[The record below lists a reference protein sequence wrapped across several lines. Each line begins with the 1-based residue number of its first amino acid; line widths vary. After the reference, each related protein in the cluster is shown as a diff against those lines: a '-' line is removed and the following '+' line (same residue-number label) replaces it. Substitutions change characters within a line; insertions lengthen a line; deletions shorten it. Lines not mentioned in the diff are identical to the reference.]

1 MSLRMERCRPQCG
14 SSLLMPIVSLRVFI
28 GHHRAH
34 SSLLSLPCTCCTL
47 CLNCPAA
54 LQCHLYLARPLG
66 WVRPLAVHPTP
77 ARLAG
82 LLLPPLTESGSDQL
96 SALVEF
102 QASEGRLASAL
113 LTTVSLGDTV
123 PSLEPASVTI

>member
-28 GHHRAH
+28 GHHH
-34 SSLLSLPCTCCTL
+34 VQSSLLSLPCTCCTL

-82 LLLPPLTESGSDQL
+82 LLLPPLSLDQISCL
-96 SALVEF
+96 LWLNSKLPRAGLHLPCSPLCPLETRCLVW
-102 QASEGRLASAL
+102 SLAQ
-113 LTTVSLGDTV
+113 
-123 PSLEPASVTI
+123 

>member
-28 GHHRAH
+28 GHHHAQ

-82 LLLPPLTESGSDQL
+82 LLLPPLSLDQISCL
-96 SALVEF
+96 LWLNSKLPRAGLHLPCSPLCPLETRCLVW
-102 QASEGRLASAL
+102 SLAQ
-113 LTTVSLGDTV
+113 
-123 PSLEPASVTI
+123 